1 MENSSNNFEEN
12 MAQNSLSG
20 MQHADADLHAAD
32 FAGPG
37 DEDEEE
43 ESVEEPEDDN
53 PPLDEDVVHSPVP
66 TQSGGRP
73 ETANDN

>member
-12 MAQNSLSG
+12 MTQNSLLDEQVPDS
-20 MQHADADLHAAD
+20 DLHAAHFD
-32 FAGPG
+32 GPG

-43 ESVEEPEDDN
+43 EGGEEMEDDN

-73 ETANDN
+73 EAANDN